1 MSATLQRPPTRSGS
15 LLPDA
20 RELVLPAGIV
30 GSAFPAVQ
38 ATCRQIGIEFDDWQR
53 DLNRCILA
61 KTGDGLY
68 AADTVAFSVARQVG
82 KTYDIGALVFADS
95 IINPGTTTVWT
106 AHRFKVARETFD
118 SLRSMARSPLLEA
131 HIDADAITSAAGN
144 ETIPFRNG
152 SRIVFAARERGAI
165 RGFTKV
171 RRLILD
177 EAQIL
182 TESALSDMVP
192 TLNQA
197 TNPQVILMGT
207 PPKPTDPSEVWT
219 NLRAEALAGTSH
231 GVLYVELAA
240 PAGSKP
246 DDRHAW
252 RVANPSFPKRTP
264 AKAIERM
271 RKLLTVEDFMREAL
285 GIWDDSVV
293 AATISSSVWSSLA
306 VDSVDV
312 PDRGVRTYGVKFAV
326 DGSSVA
332 IAVAVNPKDGGAI
345 HVELVDQQPLT
356 GGIGWLVDWLAE
368 RASGAAEILI
378 DGKGQSANL
387 ERALRD
393 RGVGARTV
401 RVPAPNEVIAAH
413 ASFLEAVKSATVSH
427 FGQPELDR
435 VVSVSTKRPIGTYGG
450 WGWQSTSPS
459 VDVSP
464 LDAVT
469 LAFFGAATTK
479 RTPGRKAKVIV

>member
-1 MSATLQRPPTRSGS
+1 MSATLLRPPTRSGS

-20 RELVLPAGIV
+20 AQLVLPSGIV
-30 GSAFPAVQ
+30 GSAFPAVE
-38 ATCRQIGIEFDDWQR
+38 ATCRQIGMVFDDWQR
-53 DLNRCILA
+53 GLNRAILA
-61 KTGDGLY
+61 KSADGLY
-68 AADTVAFSVARQVG
+68 AADTVEISIPRQVG
-82 KTYDIGALVFADS
+82 KTFDIGGIVFADS

-118 SLRSMARSPLLEA
+118 SLVSMARSPLLEA
-131 HIDADAITSAAGN
+131 HIDADAITTANGN
-144 ETIPFRNG
+144 ECIPFRNG
-152 SRIVFAARERGAI
+152 SRIVFAARERGSV

-177 EAQIL
+177 EGQIL
-182 TESALSDMVP
+182 SESALSDMVP

-207 PPKPTDPSEVWT
+207 PPKPSDPSEVFS
-219 NLRAEALAGTSH
+219 NIRAEALAGVSS
-231 GVLYVELAA
+231 GVLYVEFAA
-240 PAGSKP
+240 PAGSRP

-285 GIWDDSVV
+285 GMWDDSSV

-306 VDSVDV
+306 VESVDV

-332 IAVAVNPKDGGAI
+332 FAVAVNPKDGGAV

-368 RASGAAEILI
+368 RA
-378 DGKGQSANL
+378 
-387 ERALRD
+387 
-393 RGVGARTV
+393 VAR
-401 RVPAPNEVIAAH
+401 RR
-413 ASFLEAVKSATVSH
+413 S
-427 FGQPELDR
+427 
-435 VVSVSTKRPIGTYGG
+435 
-450 WGWQSTSPS
+450 
-459 VDVSP
+459 
-464 LDAVT
+464 
-469 LAFFGAATTK
+469 
-479 RTPGRKAKVIV
+479 

>member
-1 MSATLQRPPTRSGS
+1 
-15 LLPDA
+15 
-20 RELVLPAGIV
+20 
-30 GSAFPAVQ
+30 
-38 ATCRQIGIEFDDWQR
+38 
-53 DLNRCILA
+53 
-61 KTGDGLY
+61 
-68 AADTVAFSVARQVG
+68 VARQVG

-95 IINPGTTTVWT
+95 IINPGTTTIWT

-118 SLRSMARSPLLEA
+118 SLRSMARSPLLES

-171 RRLILD
+171 RRLIWMRRRSCRSRLVGHGADVESGD
-177 EAQIL
+177 EPAGD
-182 TESALSDMVP
+182 SDGDAAEADGSVGG
-192 TLNQA
+192 
-197 TNPQVILMGT
+197 VV
-207 PPKPTDPSEVWT
+207 E
-219 NLRAEALAGTSH
+219 LRAEALAGTSS
-231 GVLYVELAA
+231 GVLYVEFAA

-285 GIWDDSVV
+285 GIWDDSSV
-293 AATISSSVWSSLA
+293 AATISSAVWSALGTEMPPEA
-306 VDSVDV
+306 
-312 PDRGVRTYGVKFAV
+312 GTTCFGVKFAV

-332 IAVAVNPKDGGAI
+332 VGAALKPPDGGPVF
-345 HVELVDQQPLT
+345 VELVDHSSMAA
-356 GGIGWLVDWLAE
+356 GMGSLVEWLAE
-368 RASGAAEILI
+368 RAASTAEILI
-378 DGKGQSANL
+378 DGKGQSAEL

-401 RVPAPNEVIAAH
+401 RVPNLNQVIAAH
-413 ASFLEAVKSATVSH
+413 AAFLEAVKASGLSH
-427 FGQPELDR
+427 SSQPALNR
-435 VVSVSTKRPIGTYGG
+435 VVSVAAKRPIGNYGG
-450 WGWQSTSPS
+450 WGWQSTVGD
-459 VDVSP
+459 VDISP

>member
-1 MSATLQRPPTRSGS
+1 LSS
-15 LLPDA
+15 
-20 RELVLPAGIV
+20 
-30 GSAFPAVQ
+30 
-38 ATCRQIGIEFDDWQR
+38 
-53 DLNRCILA
+53 
-61 KTGDGLY
+61 
-68 AADTVAFSVARQVG
+68 ARQVG
-82 KTYDIGALVFADS
+82 KTYDIGALVFGDS
-95 IINPGTTTVWT
+95 IINPGTTTIWT

-118 SLRSMARSPLLEA
+118 SLWSMARSPLLES

-182 TESALSDMVP
+182 SESALSDMVP

-207 PPKPTDPSEVWT
+207 PPKPTDPSEVWS
-219 NLRAEALAGTSH
+219 NLRREALAGVSH

-240 PAGSKP
+240 APGSKP
-246 DDRHAW
+246 DDHHAW

-285 GIWDDSVV
+285 GIWDDSCCGGDLLERVV
-293 AATISSSVWSSLA
+293 CAGTEEPPEAGA
-306 VDSVDV
+306 KCF
-312 PDRGVRTYGVKFAV
+312 GVKFAV

-332 IAVAVNPKDGGAI
+332 VAAALKPPDGGPI
-345 HVELVDQQPLT
+345 HVELVDHASMAA
-356 GGIGWLVDWLAE
+356 GMGSLVEWLAE
-368 RASGAAEILI
+368 RADSTAEILI
-378 DGKGQSANL
+378 DGKGQSAEL

-401 RVPAPNEVIAAH
+401 RVPNLNQVIAAH
-413 ASFLEAVKSATVSH
+413 AAFLEAVKTSGVTH
-427 FGQPELDR
+427 FNQPALNR
-435 VVSVSTKRPIGTYGG
+435 VVQVAAKRPIGTYGG
-450 WGWQSTSPS
+450 WGWQSTVGD
-459 VDVSP
+459 VDISP

-479 RTPGRKAKVIV
+479 RTPGRKAKVIL